1 MKIIDINELK
11 PGMFVVGVTKQTG
24 HVKVKN
30 QGWVKTQGGIDNL
43 LKAGVMAVEIDPDK
57 TLNTSGKK
65 QSDSAEKPAQQA
77 PSQSKVAHREE
88 KKQPATKKHDPFH
101 KSTSIENELDKA
113 NALYQQAKA
122 LQQKTFDDLKNG
134 KQLDLTPFQD
144 TASGLID
151 SVFRNQ
157 DALACIAQI
166 KDKDAYLLEH
176 SINVAILIGIFAK
189 HLAFERELIEQITTG
204 ALLHDI
210 GKIQVPDEILNKPGT
225 LTDEEY
231 ELMKQH
237 ARFSYDIVANA
248 NLGDIA
254 IEIAGFHHER
264 LDGSG
269 YPYGKKA
276 DELSLFVRMI
286 AIVDSYDAITADR
299 VYKSSKT
306 PVATFK
312 VLREHVP
319 HHYDETLLNAFIHC
333 MGVYPVGTLV
343 KLKSQRVGVISQS
356 NPQTPLQPVVK
367 VFYHAKHM
375 HYTEVKDVDLSSKRS
390 DDEIE
395 AAIKP
400 EEFSLNLLKFFK
412 HSMLP

>member
-1 MKIIDINELK
+1 MKTIDINELK

-30 QGWVKTQGGIDNL
+30 QGWVKTQDGIDNL

-57 TLNTSGKK
+57 TLHTSEEK
-65 QSDSAEKPAQQA
+65 QSDKSDKPVQQME
-77 PSQSKVAHREE
+77 SQNQASLREE
-88 KKQPATKKHDPFH
+88 QTQPVSKKYDPFH

-134 KQLDLTPFQD
+134 KQLDLSPFQD

-151 SVFRNQ
+151 SIFRNQ

-189 HLAFERELIEQITTG
+189 HLSFDRALIEQVTTG

-225 LTDEEY
+225 LTHDEY
-231 ELMKQH
+231 EVMKQH

-248 NLGDIA
+248 NLGDMA
-254 IEIAGFHHER
+254 TEIAGFHHER

-269 YPYGKKA
+269 YPYGKSA
-276 DELSLFVRMI
+276 DELSQYVRMI
-286 AIVDSYDAITADR
+286 AIVDTYDAITADR

-306 PVATFK
+306 PVAAFK

-356 NPQTPLQPVVK
+356 NPKTPLQPIVK
-367 VFYHAKHM
+367 IFYHAKHM
-375 HYTEVKDVDLSSKRS
+375 HYTEVKDVDLSSKRA

>member
-1 MKIIDINELK
+1 MKTIDISELK

-43 LKAGVMAVEIDPDK
+43 IKAGVMAVEIDPDK
-57 TLNTSGKK
+57 TLQPTTSTPSNADKQQEKNTSNIKVDAK
-65 QSDSAEKPAQQA
+65 ATTAQ
-77 PSQSKVAHREE
+77 
-88 KKQPATKKHDPFH
+88 KKHDPFH
-101 KSTSIENELDKA
+101 KSASIESELDKA
-113 NALYQQAKA
+113 NLLYQQAKE

-134 KQLDLTPFQD
+134 KQLDLTPFQE

-151 SVFRNQ
+151 SIFRNQ

-176 SINVAILIGIFAK
+176 SVNVAILMGIFAK
-189 HLAFERELIEQITTG
+189 HLSLEREIIEQVTTG

-210 GKIQVPDEILNKPGT
+210 GKIHIPDDILNKPGA
-225 LTDEEY
+225 LSDEEY
-231 ELMKQH
+231 DIMKQH
-237 ARFSYDIVANA
+237 ARYSYEVVKNA

-254 IEIAGFHHER
+254 TEIAGFHHER

-269 YPYGKKA
+269 YPYGKKS
-276 DELSLFVRMI
+276 DELSQYVRMA

-306 PVATFK
+306 PVVAFK
-312 VLREHVP
+312 ILREHAP
-319 HHYDETLLNAFIHC
+319 HQYDSILLNAFIHC
-333 MGVYPVGTLV
+333 IGVYPVGTLV

-367 VFYHAKHM
+367 IFYHAKHM
-375 HYTEVKDVDLSSKRS
+375 HYSEVKDIDLSSKRAN
-390 DDEIE
+390 DEIE

-400 EEFSLNLLKFFK
+400 EEFNLNLLKFFK